1 MTGLLKFG
9 CKVEL
14 YLRKILLR
22 HRQHIRRVGQIHI
35 PPFMV
40 NSHILRLTLLE
51 TVEHCFIVAFY
62 PACLVKV
69 DRFPAALRS
78 VLVEQ
83 AVLNDLIKL
92 RKTSYNIRVRDIVP
106 CHSERSEE
114 SLFSFPPRDS
124 SLRFGMTKDGVRTPH
139 KKRANTR
146 FAPTL
151 TTLITADY
159 FSLFVFRFSLF
170 TCIFV
175 L

>member
-1 MTGLLKFG
+1 MIRRKKRRNVTLAALRIPVTGLLKFG

-40 NSHILRLTLLE
+40 DSHILRLTLLE

-124 SLRFGMTKDGVRTPH
+124 SLRFGMTKGG
-139 KKRANTR
+139 A
-146 FAPTL
+146 
-151 TTLITADY
+151 
-159 FSLFVFRFSLF
+159 
-170 TCIFV
+170 
-175 L
+175 